1 VIAFGSQRGSGG
13 DLATHLSNA
22 EDNEYVEI
30 ADLRGSIAED
40 LHGAFSE
47 WEAQAHAMTRAKNYL
62 YSLSVNP
69 DPAQGRLT
77 REQYQDY
84 IARTEGSLGL
94 AGQPRAVVYHI
105 KEGRDGDLR
114 EHCHVVWSRTDI
126 QDLKSVPIA
135 FDKQKLMMVA
145 REFARD
151 HGLKLP
157 DGYQTG
163 RAKADQLSLYEKAQ
177 TDQTGLT
184 KEERMELVTDLWR
197 HSDSAKAFVA
207 GLEDNGYILATG
219 RRPYVLV
226 DLYGHM
232 NALPKMI
239 DDKSVR
245 TKDIRAFLEKD
256 YPADILPSVE
266 EARALADQHR
276 TERKDLKKSEKNAE
290 QLEILNHSQDE
301 RRAKLELEGGRI
313 KQRQSEEK
321 RQLKAEHDTQFQS
334 MRSLHARAEF
344 ETQFHRAQNTPKGL
358 AGFLAKVSGVS
369 FMREQLH
376 RLEDRKRGERQE
388 DERKSLA
395 WSQEEDKRKQSHVHL
410 LEGIEQRRKAYALE
424 KTFTR
429 EKRSIET
436 AHQKE
441 RAMRLRQ
448 GHDHMPALEL
458 TLGPRGRKA
467 VPHKAMKRYFAPTVK
482 ELNVKAKP
490 RMPDGP
496 VNLRDDFS
504 FAAKA
509 RPSRKQ
515 GSGKAP
521 EFGAHSKKDGRD
533 SGKKR

>member
-1 VIAFGSQRGSGG
+1 MIAFGSQRAGGG

-22 EDNEYVEI
+22 EDNEYVEL
-30 ADLRGSIAED
+30 ADLRGAIADD

-47 WEAQAHAMTRAKNYL
+47 WEAHARAMTRAKNYL

-69 DPAQGRLT
+69 DPAQGPLT
-77 REQYQDY
+77 REQYEDY
-84 IARTEGSLGL
+84 IARAEERLGL
-94 AGQPRAVVYHI
+94 ADQPRAVVFHI
-105 KEGRDGDLR
+105 KEGHGGNLR

-177 TDQTGLT
+177 INQTGLA

-197 HSDSAKAFVA
+197 QSDSAKAFVA

-226 DLYGHM
+226 DIYGHM

-256 YPADILPSVE
+256 YSTDTLPSVE
-266 EARALADQHR
+266 DARALAQTHR
-276 TERKDLKKSEKNAE
+276 TEREDLKLSEKTAE
-290 QLEILNHSQDE
+290 QLEILNHSQNE
-301 RRAKLELEGGRI
+301 RRAKLESEASKV
-313 KQRQSEEK
+313 KQRQLEEK
-321 RQLKAEHDTQFQS
+321 LQLKAEHGAQFQS
-334 MRSLHARAEF
+334 MRAQHAKAEF
-344 ETQFHRAQNTPKGL
+344 ETQFRRAQNTPKGL
-358 AGFLAKVSGVS
+358 AGFLAKVSGVA

-376 RLEDRKRGERQE
+376 RLEDKKTDQRQE
-388 DERKSLA
+388 EERKSLA
-395 WSQEEDKRKQSHVHL
+395 WSQEEDKRQQSHMHL
-410 LEGIEQRRKAYALE
+410 LEGIEQRRKAHAQE
-424 KTFTR
+424 KTFAR
-429 EKRSIET
+429 EKRSIDT

-441 RAMRLRQ
+441 HALRMRR
-448 GHDHMPALEL
+448 GGDHMPALEL

-467 VPHKAMKRYFAPTVK
+467 VPHKAMKRHFAPTAK
-482 ELNVKAKP
+482 EINVKANPKP
-490 RMPDGP
+490 EPP
-496 VNLRDDFS
+496 EVTLRDDFTV
-504 FAAKA
+504 AAMPK
-509 RPSRKQ
+509 RSKNT
-515 GSGKAP
+515 SSLKAP
-521 EFGAHSKKDGRD
+521 GQAFRVDSKDRGG
-533 SGKKR
+533 GKKR